1 MVGCAPLKAGSS
13 TWKAWWW
20 YHLTPDLD
28 HENHSV
34 PGHQPR
40 IAKIPIADGE
50 KVRCTKLRVNYKA
63 LSLPSKAEIIS
74 YPHIASKLNC
84 VKIFENFIFLSVL
97 HPIKSSFTL
106 TTVSGFWLFDI
117 LFSVFILAGIKNSP
131 KKIQQVQKFYPNQKN
146 FKIWQKKTSAGL
158 SNSSWIDFRIL
169 FRLNIKNFKIFD

>member
-50 KVRCTKLRVNYKA
+50 KVRCIKLCVNYKE
-63 LSLPSKAEIIS
+63 LSLPLKTEIIS
-74 YPHIASKLNC
+74 
-84 VKIFENFIFLSVL
+84 
-97 HPIKSSFTL
+97 
-106 TTVSGFWLFDI
+106 
-117 LFSVFILAGIKNSP
+117 
-131 KKIQQVQKFYPNQKN
+131 
-146 FKIWQKKTSAGL
+146 
-158 SNSSWIDFRIL
+158 
-169 FRLNIKNFKIFD
+169 